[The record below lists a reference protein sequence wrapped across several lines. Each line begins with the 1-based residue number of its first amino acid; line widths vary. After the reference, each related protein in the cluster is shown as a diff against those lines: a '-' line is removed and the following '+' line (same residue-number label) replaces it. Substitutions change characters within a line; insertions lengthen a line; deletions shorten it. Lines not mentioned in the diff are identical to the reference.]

1 LRFQIDPTPGEAQ
14 RGCAAIARAVLP
26 PSRGNAVLLGLYA
39 AVVIAAFVLTPATRP
54 QTIVIGVGAVLATAF
69 ALQAEGRSRLRRLR
83 AADPH
88 AQETHFVELGP
99 DGVRAWCAHVDAR
112 YPWPEFSTV
121 TENAEFYLLARPSG
135 SGVAIPKRLLD
146 AARETELREG
156 LRVWAPDGGAA
167 LGLTAAPP
175 KAPAA

>member
-1 LRFQIDPTPGEAQ
+1 MRFQIDPTPDEAQ

-39 AVVIAAFVLTPATRP
+39 AVVLTPTTRP

-99 DGVRAWCAHVDAR
+99 GAVNSSASMAF
-112 YPWPEFSTV
+112 FSV
-121 TENAEFYLLARPSG
+121 NPTE
-135 SGVAIPKRLLD
+135 AIW
-146 AARETELREG
+146 G
-156 LRVWAPDGGAA
+156 LQ
-167 LGLTAAPP
+167 
-175 KAPAA
+175 